1 MKNFRKH
8 WIACAILSIPIA
20 ISGCNSESGNDG
32 DTTNPNPAAK
42 APMAS
47 PILLTSPLPTN
58 MASTIDLSSAITPGD
73 GDNNVLT
80 QLTLRSQA
88 SEGCESLPLLD
99 GNRITLTP
107 TDPNNDNVV
116 MCSYDYTVGEGK
128 LSATSTLAFAAVDGK
143 TLTPSLPWLGGVGSV
158 GEAIEVTVAAE
169 GALNANV
176 IVLGDTTTDPD
187 VDTTAKT
194 ITFTGNELGVTRVM
208 YTVTDPTSN
217 ETKVGIIDFTVS
229 AGINTAPTASRGD
242 ITIAKDTVTTI
253 TLSSF

>member
-143 TLTPSLPWLGGVGSV
+143 TLTPTLPWLGGVGSV

-194 ITFTGNELGVTRVM
+194 ITFTGNE
-208 YTVTDPTSN
+208 
-217 ETKVGIIDFTVS
+217 
-229 AGINTAPTASRGD
+229 
-242 ITIAKDTVTTI
+242 
-253 TLSSF
+253 

>member
-1 MKNFRKH
+1 MNQFRRH
-8 WIACAILSIPIA
+8 MIASAILALPFALI
-20 ISGCNSESGNDG
+20 GCNGEGDSSSSENGGGSNVS
-32 DTTNPNPAAK
+32 AK
-42 APMAS
+42 AP
-47 PILLTSPLPTN
+47 ILTPVMLSQALPVNQAT
-58 MASTIDLSSAITPGD
+58 MIDLSSAIISGD
-73 GDNNVLT
+73 GENYLSR
-80 QLTLRSQA
+80 LALSPRA
-88 SEGCESLPLLD
+88 SEGCDESPVISNHKVSVTPQD
-99 GNRITLTP
+99 GSGEVL
-107 TDPNNDNVV
+107 

-229 AGINTAPTASRGD
+229 ADINTAPTASRGD